1 MPKKKRKYQI
11 KINDDLCKKC
21 GICFTVCPT
30 GALRKGKLNAP
41 VIADISACI
50 GCRQCERLCPDFAID
65 IKEEDEGG
73 DE

>member
-1 MPKKKRKYQI
+1 MAQQKKQYLI
-11 KINDDLCKKC
+11 KIDGDLCKKC

-30 GALRKGKLNAP
+30 SALRKGKLNAP
-41 VIADISACI
+41 VIADMNACI

-65 IKEEDEGG
+65 ISEEGG